1 MKKIFLQGIFALLL
15 CACTKPGTTDL
26 VSFEVYCEMVA
37 NGAKPIALS
46 HPMTMEEADL
56 AMPEFAQV
64 ARKNNLY
71 VYREDNFPV
80 SALFPAETTRER
92 SVFVIFKDSLRLE
105 QYRQLKQDIAERRW
119 DDQLLARRM
128 GRLLGY
134 STQGINHLLMEN
146 TAFRTINSF
155 GIKEQ
160 TTHLYYNDLARAKQF
175 YAEQLGFTPLEDN
188 RFQISSTSYIQLHAL
203 SAEHPKEQPKST
215 AIALLTDQLPEWYAY
230 VQKLGIP
237 IKYSYKPK
245 EGGPHDGFVAI
256 DPEGYLLEF
265 EQFKQHQENELL
277 MAALSKVPYLTTT
290 VDSLGFY
297 GSITWTYHQDLLAQQ
312 NYYQEVLGF
321 EMVADQGWTK
331 IFQTSHSSFIGLV
344 DERRGMENYANEKAV
359 EIGWKVE
366 RLEALQNYL
375 RTSNP
380 GFSGSL
386 IGPELYA
393 YRFY

>member
-1 MKKIFLQGIFALLL
+1 M
-15 CACTKPGTTDL
+15 
-26 VSFEVYCEMVA
+26 
-37 NGAKPIALS
+37 
-46 HPMTMEEADL
+46 
-56 AMPEFAQV
+56 
-64 ARKNNLY
+64 
-71 VYREDNFPV
+71 
-80 SALFPAETTRER
+80 
-92 SVFVIFKDSLRLE
+92 
-105 QYRQLKQDIAERRW
+105 
-119 DDQLLARRM
+119 
-128 GRLLGY
+128 
-134 STQGINHLLMEN
+134 
-146 TAFRTINSF
+146 
-155 GIKEQ
+155 
-160 TTHLYYNDLARAKQF
+160 
-175 YAEQLGFTPLEDN
+175 
-188 RFQISSTSYIQLHAL
+188 
-203 SAEHPKEQPKST
+203 
-215 AIALLTDQLPEWYAY
+215 PEWYAY

-265 EQFKQHQENELL
+265 EQFKQHPENELL

-366 RLEALQNYL
+366 QLEALQNYL

-386 IGPELYA
+386 IGPELYT